1 MNDNS
6 TEIFKRNWRIY
17 TQITLNNYMFHSD
30 FALHTSSVFS
40 EMSKSN
46 QPIDVLDCGCGDAF
60 QLSQQLNGLSVSSFT
75 GYDMSEQ
82 ALELAQKNFRDHDH
96 PVILKNGAMQDLIL
110 DEDKSFDVI
119 YSSFAIHHLQD
130 KGKRE
135 FLNSCYNR
143 LKPGGKIILIDIL
156 RSKEQNVSEY
166 LEKYIEIIN
175 STWSSISTGD
185 KELIFDHMRNYD
197 FPAVIDDFS
206 DWVKETGFT
215 IIKRFDANPLNIML
229 IAQKN

>member
-17 TQITLNNYMFHSD
+17 TQITLNNYMFHND

-46 QPIDVLDCGCGDAF
+46 PPIDVLDCGCGDAF
-60 QLSQQLNGLSVSSFT
+60 QLSRQLLGLSVSSFT

-82 ALELAQKNFRDHDH
+82 ALDLAQKNFRNHDH

-110 DEDKSFDVI
+110 EESKSFDVI

-130 KGKRE
+130 EGKKN

-143 LKPGGKIILIDIL
+143 LKTGGKIILIDIL
-156 RSKEQNVSEY
+156 RTKEQTVSEY
-166 LEKYIEIIN
+166 LERYIDVIN
-175 STWSSISTGD
+175 NTWDAISNPD

-197 FPAVIDDFS
+197 FPTVIDDFS
-206 DWVKETGFT
+206 DWVTETGFT
-215 IIKRFDANPLNIML
+215 ITKRFDANPLNIML

>member
-1 MNDNS
+1 
-6 TEIFKRNWRIY
+6 
-17 TQITLNNYMFHSD
+17 MFHND

-46 QPIDVLDCGCGDAF
+46 PPIDVLDCGCGDAF
-60 QLSQQLNGLSVSSFT
+60 QLSRQLLGLSVSSFT

-82 ALELAQKNFRDHDH
+82 ALELARKNFRDHNH
-96 PVILKNGAMQDLIL
+96 PVIFKNGAMQDLIL
-110 DEDKSFDVI
+110 EENKSFDVI

-130 KGKRE
+130 DGKKR
-135 FLNSCYNR
+135 FLNLCYNR

-156 RSKEQNVSEY
+156 RSKEQTISEY
-166 LEKYIEIIN
+166 LEKYIDVIN
-175 STWSSISTGD
+175 NTWDAISAPD

-197 FPAVIDDFS
+197 FPAVIDNFS
-206 DWVKETGFT
+206 DWVTETGFT
-215 IIKRFDANPLNIML
+215 ITKRFDANPLNIML